1 MYSIYCSISQ
11 MKYSKLTSEKINHQN
26 KRKSLSFCCCFLAIK
41 TGKISSNFQNKT
53 KTEKTEKVQKNCRNV
68 NSQLSM
74 DFSFS
79 VQYRSGWRLEIAFP
93 KTDATN

>member
-11 MKYSKLTSEKINHQN
+11 MKYSKLTFEKTNPQN
-26 KRKSLSFCCCFLAIK
+26 KSKSLCCFLARK
-41 TGKISSNFQNKT
+41 TGKIWSNFQNKT